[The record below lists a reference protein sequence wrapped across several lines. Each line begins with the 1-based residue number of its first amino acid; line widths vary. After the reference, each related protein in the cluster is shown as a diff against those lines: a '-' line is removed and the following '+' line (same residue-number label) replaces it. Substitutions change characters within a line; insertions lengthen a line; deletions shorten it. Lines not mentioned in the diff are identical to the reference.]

1 MLCVPF
7 FIVMLGVDMLG
18 DIYTDCH
25 LFNVMLSVD
34 MLASLCRASLCQVS
48 LCQMPFFRLL
58 WRR

>member
-34 MLASLCRASLCQVS
+34 MLASLC
-48 LCQMPFFRLL
+48 
-58 WRR
+58 